1 MGILSAAKAGAKAL
15 EEAFK
20 AEQAAS
26 KAALH
31 VADRPSASKSVIAK
45 KQKAVPPPLERA
57 RPKTKE
63 EINAI
68 AERIAPQF
76 TGEFVRGKKGTTSV
90 AGKSR
95 KQWDME
101 QEYEHDIRD
110 IKDLP
115 PVTPVDLARHK
126 GSVQLSLPG
135 DYTISDKDIYSI
147 AGRQLRE
154 PSRQYGGPRFGL
166 GQDDAGWAS
175 GFAPAAGFQ
184 RRAIEASRQYGDV
197 PVLGNYMMMGP
208 EGMNYALHFSDALLK
223 SIDPTR
229 MTADQIDT
237 INQAIRFGTPKKHFY
252 DFVGIEHPEEAYMQ
266 MAEDP
271 KLRKHFNALMQQPT
285 MTEALD
291 LPSGMAAR
299 HAVTE
304 PALRDLERGMT
315 GHSIIE
321 LDPSQTA
328 LRPSEHPTYK
338 YDIPGKFL
346 GEAEVMSP
354 YELTFPDVV
363 QSIRANPKQAKSE
376 FGTLQMGGGKQII
389 DQQLIDEIEQ
399 YRRRIKQLTGKKKGG
414 LAGGG
419 PAERRDVSELTP
431 IARNRAGQP
440 VSGGMIPGAV
450 EGLFNTLAG
459 AAKGATQATL
469 GFPGDINEL
478 LLEVGSAFPNAPKPY
493 TSKEIGKMLPSA
505 GKSQEAGIGEAAG
518 EFLPLPAIPVGK
530 IAKSVKSGA
539 QAIAP
544 RAGDLASQFIN
555 KQAEAMGLPLE
566 MGVVKPKGGNWLAG
580 SIERVTEPM
589 KTPKIAGQ
597 TPQERVIEHEK
608 LLANPSLNADQLD
621 RVNYHL
627 EVTKGE
633 AALDK
638 WIDKKLNSYIK
649 NEMGTPEDQIRLGIE
664 RRYEDAKKLRSANQT
679 KLDKMAADIDRNQA
693 AGKDTTLTERDY
705 EAAKERFAE
714 DEDIAF
720 QGLYHGTVPE
730 GGWMGGN
737 VWEPRS
743 LLSKRERGGFPEY
756 GMGNHPAAKQWE
768 AVSDAEINSTPAGQ
782 FVGDGMPESHYDITN
797 TLASTHK
804 QRVLDQNPWLS
815 KVDPE
820 AKVYNLDYMNPDVGL
835 EFRHMIDEVKT
846 AMDPDSNLPKHLK
859 IAAKDL
865 EKMTVDDV
873 SALSGKIS
881 AWRNAQIGKPNLE
894 LANNPAVSLY
904 KEYPTANN
912 PKGVSWRQIK
922 RPEGLPDEEA
932 DKALRDAI
940 VYEGDIMRHCVGGSG
955 HCEPLLR
962 GDTEV
967 YSLRDAKGEPHV
979 TIEVEP
985 AKNPYPIN
993 ASLFNDGTTRRDS
1006 ATRAQYRQYVME
1018 WRQRNPDV
1026 EKLTDENVYQALRE
1040 AGVRP
1045 VSPSIVE
1052 IKGKNNRKPKDEYIP
1067 FIQDFIKSGDWSNVG
1082 DMHHT
1087 DLRKSEDIFSQLE
1100 KKTLQNEGYQ
1110 IGNYLS
1116 SKEIENLQN
1125 AFKQIE
1131 VDKDVARKK
1140 EMSKPFTDAQI
1151 TGDWEPE
1158 GMKRGGA
1165 VRMAEGGQAPSNWTD
1180 YLSQH
1185 AQEESMRL
1193 MGGDTALNPMKDGGS
1208 INLDDMIRKAVE
1220 KANSRNYASGGAS
1233 LKNIESK
1240 EGLAPYG
1247 LRHSGEGAK
1256 GKGYFGGMP
1265 GKHGMVTELSTESE
1279 GIGEHPLIV
1288 PTLTREELEYLLAG
1302 GDPTE
1307 PIYKKARQHAEGRKS
1322 KGKGSFA
1329 DPSELRYPKPE
1340 YADGGVVNID
1350 DLIQKAI
1357 TLRNQH
1363 A

>member
-20 AEQAAS
+20 AEQAAKAFVPVTAADRAAIGK
-26 KAALH
+26 KAAE
-31 VADRPSASKSVIAK
+31 ATAK
-45 KQKAVPPPLERA
+45 Q
-57 RPKTKE
+57 T
-63 EINAI
+63 
-68 AERIAPQF
+68 
-76 TGEFVRGKKGTTSV
+76 
-90 AGKSR
+90 
-95 KQWDME
+95 
-101 QEYEHDIRD
+101 
-110 IKDLP
+110 
-115 PVTPVDLARHK
+115 
-126 GSVQLSLPG
+126 
-135 DYTISDKDIYSI
+135 
-147 AGRQLRE
+147 
-154 PSRQYGGPRFGL
+154 
-166 GQDDAGWAS
+166 
-175 GFAPAAGFQ
+175 
-184 RRAIEASRQYGDV
+184 
-197 PVLGNYMMMGP
+197 
-208 EGMNYALHFSDALLK
+208 
-223 SIDPTR
+223 PTR
-229 MTADQIDT
+229 MSEALGNANIEGKKLRVTQTDRTAAKHLGGAPFSMMQEVDPRYAGIMAT
-237 INQAIRFGTPKKHFY
+237 WGVKTPGAAKNIANQSGDDVVWSTLIGSPTQHRSNELIFEKLYKSFQKAAKQGDLSEELRIKFNNALEPLFGEGA
-252 DFVGIEHPEEAYMQ
+252 DIL
-266 MAEDP
+266 DP
-271 KLRKHFNALMQQPT
+271 KLRKQIDTFEKRAAVGNLLLGEGLGGAQRGGSIIPGAKIMAETTEPMLRDVETFSIGPRLFTLNKGVVTRPDIHPAFPEILQGEDLKQLFVPAPNEIALPTFNEEFKARTGRKRPGYYDLT
-285 MTEALD
+285 MTPPGQPYPTQD
-291 LPSGMAAR
+291 
-299 HAVTE
+299 VTE
-304 PALRDLERGMT
+304 KYLRHLERHGY
-315 GHSIIE
+315 
-321 LDPSQTA
+321 A
-328 LRPSEHPTYK
+328 
-338 YDIPGKFL
+338 
-346 GEAEVMSP
+346 
-354 YELTFPDVV
+354 
-363 QSIRANPKQAKSE
+363 
-376 FGTLQMGGGKQII
+376 
-389 DQQLIDEIEQ
+389 
-399 YRRRIKQLTGKKKGG
+399 KGG
-414 LAGGG
+414 LAADE
-419 PAERRDVSELTP
+419 PPKRRDVSELTP

-469 GFPGDINEL
+469 GMPGDINEL
-478 LLEVGSAFPNAPKPY
+478 LLEIGSAFPNAPKPY

-505 GKSQEAGIGEAAG
+505 GKSQEASIGEAAG
-518 EFLPLPAIPVGK
+518 EFLPLPAVPVGK

-539 QAIAP
+539 QAVAP
-544 RAGDLASQFIN
+544 RAGDLAYQFIN

-580 SIERVTEPM
+580 SVERVTEPM

-597 TPQERVIEHEK
+597 TPQERIVKHER
-608 LLANPSLNADQLD
+608 LLTDPSLNADQLD

-638 WIDKKLNSYIK
+638 WVDKKLNSYIK

-664 RRYEDAKKLRSANQT
+664 RRYEEAKKLRSANQT

-693 AGKDTTLTERDY
+693 AGKDTTLTQRDY

-720 QGLYHGTVPE
+720 QGLYHGTAPE
-730 GGWMGGN
+730 NGWDIAN
-737 VWEPRS
+737 LWEPRE
-743 LLSKRERGGFPEY
+743 LQAKREKAGFPAE
-756 GMGNHPAAKQWE
+756 GMGKHPAAKDWE
-768 AVSDAEINSTPAGQ
+768 NKTDAELSTFNAGYFQ
-782 FVGDGMPESHYDITN
+782 DPM
-797 TLASTHK
+797 LAGK
-804 QRVLDQNPWLS
+804 PLVQENPWINKLS
-815 KVDPE
+815 PE
-820 AKVYNLDYMNPDVGL
+820 DKINRLESTYPDVSL

-846 AMDPDSNLPKHLK
+846 AMDPASNLPKHLK

-881 AWRNAQIGKPNLE
+881 AWRNAQKGKANLE

-940 VYEGDIMRHCVGGSG
+940 GYEGDIMRHCVGGSG

-962 GDTEV
+962 GETEV

-985 AKNPYPIN
+985 AKRPYAIN

-1026 EKLTDENVYQALRE
+1026 EELTDENVYQALRE
-1040 AGVRP
+1040 AGVPP

-1067 FIQDFIKSGDWSNVG
+1067 FIQDFIKSGNWSNVG
-1082 DMHHT
+1082 DLHHT
-1087 DLRKSEDIFSQLE
+1087 DLRQLSTGKYATDQELKSLLSRHYPDNPNMTPTNAVEHYDLMKKHPEYQDEAAKRFIQDLE
-1100 KKTLQNEGYQ
+1100 S
-1110 IGNYLS
+1110 GNYF
-1116 SKEIENLQN
+1116 
-1125 AFKQIE
+1125 A
-1131 VDKDVARKK
+1131 
-1140 EMSKPFTDAQI
+1140 P
-1151 TGDWEPE
+1151 PE

-1165 VRMAEGGQAPSNWTD
+1165 VRMAEGGEVPKAPSNWTD

-1208 INLDDMIRKAVE
+1208 IDDMIRNAVE
-1220 KANSRNYASGGAS
+1220 KANARNYASGGAS
-1233 LKNIESK
+1233 LKNIESE

-1256 GKGYFGGMP
+1256 GKGYFGVMP
-1265 GKHGMVTELSTESE
+1265 GKRGMVTELSTEAE

-1307 PIYKKARQHAEGRKS
+1307 PIYQKAYKHAQGRKS
-1322 KGKGSFA
+1322 KGKGAFA
-1329 DPSELRYPKPE
+1329 DPSELRHPEPE

-1350 DLIQKAI
+1350 DLIRKAVTI
-1357 TLRNQH
+1357 RNQN